1 MFTLFDL
8 LDWFEDLL
16 DDRANHLDEW
26 YMLFATEERYVE
38 LNIAE
43 HEVWAGAVTN
53 RNLSAD
59 QHLSEM
65 DVLKLGVL
73 GWVPEELESPEP
85 KFVRRWPANAPTSQI
100 VAQILRA
107 FTLIYLDPETEL
119 VEVVR
124 GTFANGNIGWEYGG

>member
-16 DDRANHLDEW
+16 DDRHNHVGEW

-38 LNIAE
+38 LNITE
-43 HEVWAGAVTN
+43 DEIWAGAVTN
-53 RNLSAD
+53 YNLSAD
-59 QHLSEM
+59 EHLSEM
-65 DVLKLGVL
+65 DELKLGVL
-73 GWVPEELESPEP
+73 GWVPEEIGSPEP
-85 KFVRRWPANAPTSQI
+85 KYVRRWPGDAPTSQI

-107 FTLIYLDPETEL
+107 FTLIYLMPETEL

-124 GTFANGNIGWEYGG
+124 GTFANGNVGWDYGV